1 MSKLDLIYSLAISLI
16 VGLFL
21 LPTFVNTGLSNKLS
35 LPLLLILLFAVLP
48 VVVTLGMIVV
58 SFAAKRFGLLWQFSK
73 FALVGVLNTA
83 IDFGILNLMILLTGI
98 TSGIGIIPLNIV
110 SFSAAV
116 TNSFFWNKKWVF
128 QSPKEANF
136 ITFFVITLIGLVINS
151 SIVYIITTF
160 VPPVFVESETLWAN
174 LAKVLAT
181 GVALFWNF
189 TGYKLIVFK
198 R

>member
-98 TSGIGIIPLNIV
+98 TSGIGIIPLNVV